1 MGLDPLKAT
10 EAVVKRY
17 LNYLETTFSFR
28 DGALQRQ
35 LADGLKVP
43 GKFFKGPILEATPP
57 FETGSSIK
65 ELIYK
70 GVLSPEFENLN
81 TLSYPLNGR
90 YTYISKRLMQ
100 VGEGGRNLIVATVPA
115 AANRNIPQPILNH
128 LFRQKNKVN

>member
-1 MGLDPLKAT
+1 MGKDPLKAT

-43 GKFFKGPILEATPP
+43 GNFLRAILEATPP

-70 GVLSPEFENLN
+70 GF
-81 TLSYPLNGR
+81 
-90 YTYISKRLMQ
+90 
-100 VGEGGRNLIVATVPA
+100 VP
-115 AANRNIPQPILNH
+115 
-128 LFRQKNKVN
+128 